1 MLTIKKGARYRG
13 QINGAEWTILEYN
26 EKEHTVIIKDAKTGQ
41 RYTYGAESYKRIQ
54 ADMIVTEN

>member
-26 EKEHTVIIKDAKTGQ
+26 EKEHTVIKD
-41 RYTYGAESYKRIQ
+41 IL
-54 ADMIVTEN
+54 TEQKATNGFRRT